1 MVSCAMTR
9 RRTLL
14 IISAAALLVGN
25 IALFGWGA
33 YDSTRPNAAIT
44 YVGIDSLVL
53 SVSPSQK
60 TTVLTKGRWNPDPRT
75 DESVRLPA
83 MTQSGQSL
91 KVVVIRLGP
100 ALNYERLIQ
109 SIRSLRAHN
118 ICHVGIVEG
127 ANIDSVPAPNVP
139 FAVPAPNSFI
149 EVPTFVLCGEAVG
162 DASGFDG
169 KLPPDALIRL

>member
-1 MVSCAMTR
+1 MGMVSCAMPR

-14 IISAAALLVGN
+14 IISAAALLIGN
-25 IALFGWGA
+25 IALFGWRA

-100 ALNYERLIQ
+100 APNYERLIQ

-127 ANIDSVPAPNVP
+127 TGNPELARLAQTTRLSEPAHLIIFTERCRRENP
-139 FAVPAPNSFI
+139 
-149 EVPTFVLCGEAVG
+149 
-162 DASGFDG
+162 GF
-169 KLPPDALIRL
+169 L